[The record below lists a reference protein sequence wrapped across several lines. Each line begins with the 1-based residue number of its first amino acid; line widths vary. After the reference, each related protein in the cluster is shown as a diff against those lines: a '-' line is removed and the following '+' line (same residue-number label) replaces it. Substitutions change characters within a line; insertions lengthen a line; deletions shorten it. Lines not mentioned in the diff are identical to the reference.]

1 MKPHFAIV
9 LAIAAVIFI
18 TSRHDASAADASYKF
33 TGLTS
38 KEGLSY
44 NAVKCMMQDS
54 RGYIWIGTYK
64 GLNRY
69 DGTRVKNYGRQ
80 ELGVLSDY
88 INALAEDSAGNILIG
103 TDNGIVIYD
112 YRKDSFRQPDGAG
125 ILDDRVYD
133 IRKDSKGVSWIGAR
147 AQGLFRYDPST
158 DGISRIDARNP
169 EGELLR
175 DIYRITID
183 RNDRMYAAVYCDD
196 IYQIDENGA
205 MIRMEASGKPGYFGK
220 DDIEGIVLSE
230 KSNSVMFIA
239 SKRHGLCELNIRTGE
254 VSVLV
259 TLPTDSRPVGLSGSG
274 NILWMPT
281 TSGLV
286 RYNADDKSFGILRHD
301 GSDRFSLSDDYTTAA
316 LPTSDGSLFVGTAS
330 QGVDYHNPGQDL
342 FSKFYRTGDGTSL
355 KGSTVCSFAQDGNG
369 TVWVA
374 TKGCGLLTFN
384 PATGILRTCH
394 GVKGLPE
401 RINALCAD
409 GSHLWIGYH
418 KGICRLDTR
427 TGKVR
432 SYPHFLVSDMDID
445 NRVLYIFRSSEGKIF
460 LCTSVGVMEYDRSGD
475 RFDKVG
481 CLGDRAIE
489 YMVEDKDGTVWVAS
503 YSQGVYS
510 YDMFTGKV
518 TGHWHD
524 GDVSEMVSSMCLDND
539 GRVWAIGFSSGFFRH
554 DPVSGG
560 FKTYNKENIAT
571 LPTEI
576 FFSAQSDSYGNLWLG
591 SDKGLIKYNDK
602 NGSLKIFNCA
612 SGLVD
617 DVLNKSSITLDDGKM
632 LFGSTDGFIMFD
644 PSDFQTKGGNPDVA
658 FTDLVIGD
666 RVVVPSKSEA
676 VSENIDV
683 AKVVR
688 LKPGDNSFGLKF
700 AVPSSDFLTGDRI
713 LCRLKGYEDQWRDI
727 SAGMEVFYYNVPTG
741 KYSFQT
747 ATSDSSGEIAK
758 ARNDILIELR
768 PPFWQSSEGI
778 FIITLAV
785 VLAAAVVILLVIWKQ
800 EARHRKLQ
808 EENEQKREKE
818 LLEEKMTFFS
828 NVIHEIKTPLTLIRT
843 PLQNILSSEKSAK
856 VSDDL
861 KIIRNSTDYL
871 DKLVRELLDFVKVEQ
886 HGYVLDCRNID
897 IVDRINY
904 TCYNFSET
912 AKDRNLRLKF
922 THNPDHIMAAADD
935 KALTKILNN
944 LIHNAIK
951 YAESFIDIN
960 AGIDG
965 NDVVVTFRNDGPP
978 IPQARRAEIFKPFI
992 QFSNERAEYSQ
1003 SFGIGL
1009 PLARTLAELHGG
1021 SLTLSDN
1028 DETEFVLR
1036 LPIRTAAEN
1045 IASQTQ
1051 EDLKANT
1058 TSLPLLLL
1066 VEDNSD
1072 LQVYLKRKL
1081 KADYRI
1087 LASSS
1092 AEKAMELLKSNKVDL
1107 ILTDIALQGM
1117 SGVEL
1122 CEKVSSDF
1130 ETSHI
1135 PIIVL
1140 SAISSESTKIKCME
1154 RGAALYIEKPFTLDY
1169 LEACVKSVLEKRRRL
1184 KEVWQESAP
1193 STDAKS
1199 FNLVERD
1206 AEFLNRLNKEINE
1219 RMSDPSF
1226 TVQNLEEA
1234 LFMSRSS
1241 LTRKIRGLLGT
1252 SPVEYLRSRRLAA
1265 AAGMLSGGKHRVNEV
1280 CYAVGFR
1287 SPSYFSRCFKETY
1300 GCLPA
1305 EYASKSETD
1314 SPKDEIN

>member
-460 LCTSVGVMEYDRSGD
+460 LCTSVGVMEYDRGVPWRQGHRIYGRRQGRHS
-475 RFDKVG
+475 
-481 CLGDRAIE
+481 LG
-489 YMVEDKDGTVWVAS
+489 
-503 YSQGVYS
+503 GV
-510 YDMFTGKV
+510 
-518 TGHWHD
+518 
-524 GDVSEMVSSMCLDND
+524 
-539 GRVWAIGFSSGFFRH
+539 
-554 DPVSGG
+554 
-560 FKTYNKENIAT
+560 
-571 LPTEI
+571 
-576 FFSAQSDSYGNLWLG
+576 
-591 SDKGLIKYNDK
+591 
-602 NGSLKIFNCA
+602 
-612 SGLVD
+612 
-617 DVLNKSSITLDDGKM
+617 
-632 LFGSTDGFIMFD
+632 
-644 PSDFQTKGGNPDVA
+644 
-658 FTDLVIGD
+658 
-666 RVVVPSKSEA
+666 
-676 VSENIDV
+676 
-683 AKVVR
+683 
-688 LKPGDNSFGLKF
+688 
-700 AVPSSDFLTGDRI
+700 
-713 LCRLKGYEDQWRDI
+713 
-727 SAGMEVFYYNVPTG
+727 
-741 KYSFQT
+741 
-747 ATSDSSGEIAK
+747 
-758 ARNDILIELR
+758 
-768 PPFWQSSEGI
+768 
-778 FIITLAV
+778 
-785 VLAAAVVILLVIWKQ
+785 
-800 EARHRKLQ
+800 
-808 EENEQKREKE
+808 
-818 LLEEKMTFFS
+818 
-828 NVIHEIKTPLTLIRT
+828 
-843 PLQNILSSEKSAK
+843 
-856 VSDDL
+856 
-861 KIIRNSTDYL
+861 
-871 DKLVRELLDFVKVEQ
+871 
-886 HGYVLDCRNID
+886 
-897 IVDRINY
+897 
-904 TCYNFSET
+904 
-912 AKDRNLRLKF
+912 
-922 THNPDHIMAAADD
+922 
-935 KALTKILNN
+935 
-944 LIHNAIK
+944 
-951 YAESFIDIN
+951 
-960 AGIDG
+960 
-965 NDVVVTFRNDGPP
+965 
-978 IPQARRAEIFKPFI
+978 I
-992 QFSNERAEYSQ
+992 QPRC
-1003 SFGIGL
+1003 
-1009 PLARTLAELHGG
+1009 
-1021 SLTLSDN
+1021 
-1028 DETEFVLR
+1028 
-1036 LPIRTAAEN
+1036 
-1045 IASQTQ
+1045 
-1051 EDLKANT
+1051 
-1058 TSLPLLLL
+1058 LLLRH
-1066 VEDNSD
+1066 VHRQGHRS
-1072 LQVYLKRKL
+1072 
-1081 KADYRI
+1081 
-1087 LASSS
+1087 LA
-1092 AEKAMELLKSNKVDL
+1092 
-1107 ILTDIALQGM
+1107 
-1117 SGVEL
+1117 
-1122 CEKVSSDF
+1122 
-1130 ETSHI
+1130 
-1135 PIIVL
+1135 
-1140 SAISSESTKIKCME
+1140 
-1154 RGAALYIEKPFTLDY
+1154 
-1169 LEACVKSVLEKRRRL
+1169 
-1184 KEVWQESAP
+1184 
-1193 STDAKS
+1193 
-1199 FNLVERD
+1199 
-1206 AEFLNRLNKEINE
+1206 
-1219 RMSDPSF
+1219 
-1226 TVQNLEEA
+1226 
-1234 LFMSRSS
+1234 
-1241 LTRKIRGLLGT
+1241 
-1252 SPVEYLRSRRLAA
+1252 
-1265 AAGMLSGGKHRVNEV
+1265 
-1280 CYAVGFR
+1280 
-1287 SPSYFSRCFKETY
+1287 
-1300 GCLPA
+1300 
-1305 EYASKSETD
+1305 
-1314 SPKDEIN
+1314 